1 MKSSILQKP
10 KSFYD
15 TFVRKGGSQLQST
28 HYCPGC
34 GHGILHKLIAEAISD
49 FGVRDKTVL
58 ISPVGC
64 SVFAY
69 YYFDTGNIQCAHG
82 RAPAVATGY
91 KRSNPDSIVI
101 SYQGD
106 GDLAAIGANEI
117 LQAANR
123 GEQMSVF
130 FVNNAIYGMTGG
142 QMAPTTL
149 IGQKSSTTPRGRSSQ
164 NEGFPLRMSEIIA
177 TLEAPTYVERVM
189 LTDARN
195 IARARKA
202 VRKALRIQIEKK
214 GFSFVEVLSACPT
227 GWKMTPVN
235 SKKWI
240 TDVLSQYFEPGIK
253 KDISED
259 HRPILEMHPHPF
271 FDQYHKLLDIK
282 SLSDALSDIPLPKAR
297 PMLDEIKVAG
307 FGGQGVLSLGYALA
321 NIAMGHGYQVS
332 WLPSYGPEM
341 RGGTANCSV
350 KISDQ
355 AVASPIIDNPS
366 LLVAMNRPSLKR
378 FEKDVAADGIIL
390 YDSGL
395 IDTAPQRSNVKVLG
409 IPATREADKLGSTKA
424 ANMIMLGAYAQLKGF
439 LSEEYILKAL
449 PLIIK
454 NKDFHELNEMAFRRG
469 MKLAKNLM

>member
-1 MKSSILQKP
+1 MKSNILQKSD
-10 KSFYD
+10 SFYD
-15 TFVRKGGSQLQST
+15 IFTRKGGTQLQST

-49 FGVRDKTVL
+49 FGIQDRTVL

-69 YYFDTGNIQCAHG
+69 YYFDVGNIQSAHG

-91 KRSNPDSIVI
+91 KRSNPDSIMI

-123 GEQMSVF
+123 GEQMTVF

-149 IGQKSSTTPRGRSSQ
+149 IGQKSTTTPRGRSAQ

-177 TLEAPTYVERVM
+177 TLEAPVYVERVM
-189 LTDARN
+189 LTDTKN
-195 IARARKA
+195 IARTRKA
-202 VRKALRIQIEKK
+202 VRKALSIQIEKK
-214 GFSFVEVLSACPT
+214 GFSFVEVLSPCPT

-240 TDVLSQYFEPGIK
+240 TDVLSRYFEPGLK
-253 KDISED
+253 KDVSED
-259 HRPILEMHPHPF
+259 RQPVIQMRPQPH
-271 FDQYHKLLDIK
+271 FDQYHELLDIK
-282 SLSDALSDIPLPKAR
+282 SLSDELKDIALPEIR
-297 PMLDEIKVAG
+297 QVNDEIKIAG

-321 NIAMGHGYQVS
+321 NIAMGHAYQVS

-350 KISDQ
+350 KISDLR
-355 AVASPIIDNPS
+355 VASPIIDNPHT
-366 LLVAMNRPSLKR
+366 LVAMNKPSLKR
-378 FEKDVAADGIIL
+378 FENDVQPGGLIL

-395 IDTAPQRSNVKVLG
+395 IDTAPERKDVQVMG
-409 IPATREADKLGSTKA
+409 INATEEADALGSTKA
-424 ANMIMLGAYAQLKGF
+424 ANMIMLGAYVKLRGY
-439 LSEEYILKAL
+439 LSKDYILKAL

-454 NKDFHELNEMAFRRG
+454 NKAFTELNEKAFKRG
-469 MKLAKNLM
+469 MELAKI